1 MSFSL
6 QVKEELARIEPKK
19 KCCELAELSGL
30 IRIEGALHIGP
41 ARHDG
46 PGSSLSLHTSSDSA
60 AVARRI
66 LKLVKRRF
74 NLETEL
80 TLSQVS
86 RLDRRRQHII
96 YIPPQKGLVSSLQEV
111 GILDRESRLNPGI
124 PALLLESPCCAAAY
138 LRGIF
143 LGGGSIS
150 EPKRGYHLEIST
162 TNATLA
168 EEVASLMEREGL
180 TVKLR
185 PRKRD
190 HIVYL
195 KDANRI
201 VDFLA
206 LLGARNA
213 LFEWENLLILRI
225 LRNEVN
231 RVVNCETA
239 NLGKAARAAVKQ
251 VQEINLLDEKRGINN
266 LPPALRDAAR
276 ARLKHPTATIKELG
290 DALSPPSSKSAV
302 YHRLRR
308 MSKLAQ
314 QL

>member
-1 MSFSL
+1 MSFSS
-6 QVKEELARIEPKK
+6 QVKEELARIEPRK

-30 IRIEGALHIGP
+30 IKIDGVLHIG
-41 ARHDG
+41 HGD
-46 PGSSLSLHTSSDSA
+46 SLSLHTSSDSA

-74 NLETEL
+74 DLDTEL

-96 YIPPQKGLVSSLQEV
+96 YIPPQKRLLSSLQQV
-111 GILDRESRLNPGI
+111 GILDEEAHINPGI
-124 PALLLESPCCAAAY
+124 PFFLLESPCCSAAY

-143 LGGGSIS
+143 LGGGSVS
-150 EPKRGYHLEIST
+150 EPKSGYHLEIST
-162 TNATLA
+162 TNGTLA
-168 EEVASLMEREGL
+168 EELASLMQREGL
-180 TVKLR
+180 TVKIR

-190 HIVYL
+190 YIIYL
-195 KDANRI
+195 KDADHI

-206 LLGARNA
+206 LLGARNS
-213 LFEWENLLILRI
+213 LFEWENLRVLRT

-231 RVVNCETA
+231 RIVNCETA

-251 VQEINLLDEKRGINN
+251 IREIYLVDERWGIKN
-266 LPPALRDAAR
+266 LPPSLRDVAR
-276 ARLKHPTATIKELG
+276 ARLKHPAATIEELG
-290 DALSPPSSKSAV
+290 ETFSPVLSKSAV

-308 MSKLAQ
+308 LSKLAR

>member
-6 QVKEELARIEPKK
+6 QVKEELARIELRKR
-19 KCCELAELSGL
+19 CCELAELSGL
-30 IRIEGALHIGP
+30 IKIDGALHIG
-41 ARHDG
+41 HGD
-46 PGSSLSLHTSSDSA
+46 SLSLHTSSDSA

-74 NLETEL
+74 DLDTEL

-96 YIPPQKGLVSSLQEV
+96 YFPPQKSLLPSLQQV
-111 GILDRESRLNPGI
+111 GILDEEAHINPGI
-124 PALLLESPCCAAAY
+124 PFFLLESLCCSATY

-162 TNATLA
+162 ANGTLA
-168 EEVASLMEREGL
+168 EEVVWLMEKEGL
-180 TVKLR
+180 AVKIR
-185 PRKRD
+185 SRKRD
-190 HIVYL
+190 YTVYL
-195 KDANRI
+195 KDADHI

-206 LLGARNA
+206 LLGARNI
-213 LFEWENLLILRI
+213 LFEWENLRVLRT

-231 RVVNCETA
+231 RIVNCETA

-251 VQEINLLDEKRGINN
+251 VQEIYLLDEKWGINN
-266 LPPALRDAAR
+266 LPPSLRDVAR
-276 ARLKHPTATIKELG
+276 ARLKHPAATIGELG
-290 DALSPPSSKSAV
+290 ETLSPALSKSAV

-308 MSKLAQ
+308 LSKLAR